1 MATDPNR
8 IKKFMFVNRK
18 APYGTIYA
26 LESLEVVLIT
36 ATFDQDVSLVFL
48 DDGVYELVKG
58 QNTKAIGI
66 KNFSPTYR
74 ALDGY
79 DVEKLYV
86 ERESL
91 EARGL
96 TRRPVAGRRRGA
108 EQRADGRA
116 DGATG
121 RGAELLRN
129 RTMLHIVNKSPS
141 QTRTL
146 DSCLRLAQDGSAVL
160 LIEDGVYA
168 ATRGNAD
175 AAALHAGLRPAAG
188 VRAAARLRRARHA
201 PRSLA
206 DGITLVDYGGF
217 VDLVA
222 QHKTTHSWL

>member
-8 IKKFMFVNRK
+8 IKKVMFVNRK

-48 DDGVYELVKG
+48 DDGVYELLKG

-96 TRRPVAGRRRGA
+96 KEDQLLVDVEVLTSAQMGELMA
-108 EQRADGRA
+108 EQD
-116 DGATG
+116 
-121 RGAELLRN
+121 
-129 RTMLHIVNKSPS
+129 V
-141 QTRTL
+141 
-146 DSCLRLAQDGSAVL
+146 VL
-160 LIEDGVYA
+160 
-168 ATRGNAD
+168 
-175 AAALHAGLRPAAG
+175 
-188 VRAAARLRRARHA
+188 
-201 PRSLA
+201 S
-206 DGITLVDYGGF
+206 F
-217 VDLVA
+217 
-222 QHKTTHSWL
+222 